1 MDYALVIELKIMKKN
16 KEFNVKAELCTNL
29 SKVDLQELCEATE
42 EAILAGGGF
51 GWVFPPAN
59 KTLQDYWK
67 GVLLIPERVLI
78 VGKLDNIVAGSVQLI
93 KPAKNNEAQSHSC
106 VLSTF
111 FFASWARGF
120 GLAKAVFQKAET
132 KAREDGFKVITL
144 EVRETQLR
152 AIQLYEQAGF
162 IKFGMNP
169 KAALVNDK
177 YIAGYHYYKELL

>member
-1 MDYALVIELKIMKKN
+1 MQKN
-16 KEFNVKAELCTNL
+16 KEFNVKAELCSNL
-29 SKVDLQELCEATE
+29 SKVDLQELCDATE

-59 KTLQDYWK
+59 KTLQNYWK
-67 GVLLIPERVLI
+67 GVLLIPERALI
-78 VGKLDNIVAGSVQLI
+78 IGKLDNIVAGSVQLI

-111 FFASWARGF
+111 FFAPWARGF
-120 GLAKAVFQKAET
+120 GLAKAVFQKAES
-132 KAREDGFKVITL
+132 KARGDGFKVITL

-162 IKFGMNP
+162 IKFGINP
-169 KAALVNDK
+169 KAVLVNGK
-177 YIAGYHYYKELL
+177 YIAGYYYYKEL